1 MNDTNRPVIKVNNG
15 QIAVAIFE
23 QDIQTEYG
31 PRKTYRAGLRKS
43 YKDKTT
49 NEWKNL
55 DLTLFDD
62 EMLPAAEL
70 LQLAHA
76 ELIKHKM
83 AVKSATRETTEES
96 SAIDEIPF

>member
-1 MNDTNRPVIKVNNG
+1 MNDTNKPVIKINNG

-43 YKDKTT
+43 YKDKNT

-62 EMLPAAEL
+62 EMMVAAEL
-70 LQLAHA
+70 LQMAHA
-76 ELIKHKM
+76 ELIKRKI
-83 AVKSATRETTEES
+83 AVKATIKEPVEEIPTT
-96 SAIDEIPF
+96 DEIPF

>member
-31 PRKTYRAGLRKS
+31 PRKAYRAGLRKS
-43 YKDKTT
+43 YKDKST

-62 EMLPAAEL
+62 EMMIAAEL
-70 LQLAHA
+70 LQIAHA
-76 ELIKHKM
+76 ELLKHKV
-83 AVKSATRETTEES
+83 AVKSATREITEENTV
-96 SAIDEIPF
+96 ADEIPF